1 MASAVVELLALAT
14 AINTVRQKYLDGELL
29 GFTGATFLVDNT
41 GPFTSHLKS
50 YSMPSELRRAIG
62 HVIRNA
68 SKLLELR
75 WALRVSHKG
84 LYGYGKRWQ
93 ADMLAQEGRKQQ
105 LAWLDP
111 KAPVSP
117 VIFDDCRYGFLASRD
132 PAKSL
137 LVDFWIISA

>member
-1 MASAVVELLALAT
+1 M
-14 AINTVRQKYLDGELL
+14 RQKYLDEKLP

-41 GPFTSHLKS
+41 GPFTSHIEG
-50 YSMPSELRRAIG
+50 YRMPCALCQAIG

-84 LYGYGKRWQ
+84 LYGYGKQWQ
-93 ADMLAQEGRKQQ
+93 ADMHAQEGRKQQ

-117 VIFDDCRYGFLASRD
+117 VIFDDCRYGFLAGRD